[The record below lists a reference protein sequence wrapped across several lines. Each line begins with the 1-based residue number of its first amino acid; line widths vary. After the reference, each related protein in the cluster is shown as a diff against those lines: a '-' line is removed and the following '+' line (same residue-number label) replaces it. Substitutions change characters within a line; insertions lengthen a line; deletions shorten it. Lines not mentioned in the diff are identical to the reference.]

1 MSLTDEVAG
10 HVIRAMLGT
19 QDGRGDSSATEKL
32 AKPMRESDAKT
43 LLRNDLLIS
52 VDQFSPALRAR
63 LPKSYNQA
71 TISHPELI
79 NVLYG
84 QVFANSPAG
93 KSLAATRK
101 SVMDDYSDQSLTLS
115 ELATRE
121 QSDPDI
127 RHRYQQNME
136 DRTTAFADF
145 AFGDKASRSPG
156 NIISPELFQLWRAMD
171 RELIKLKMSR
181 AERERLAFDML
192 LTRLVLRTAKGDD
205 SEAAL
210 AMPSLFY
217 NSVKQACKPV
227 FPGFVA
233 KAMAIFDAERRA
245 PSNTAAPGGGSVT
258 SNS

>member
-1 MSLTDEVAG
+1 
-10 HVIRAMLGT
+10 
-19 QDGRGDSSATEKL
+19 
-32 AKPMRESDAKT
+32 
-43 LLRNDLLIS
+43 
-52 VDQFSPALRAR
+52 
-63 LPKSYNQA
+63 
-71 TISHPELI
+71 
-79 NVLYG
+79 LYG

-171 RELIKLKMSR
+171 RELIKQKMSR

-217 NSVKQACKPV
+217 NSVKQAYKPV